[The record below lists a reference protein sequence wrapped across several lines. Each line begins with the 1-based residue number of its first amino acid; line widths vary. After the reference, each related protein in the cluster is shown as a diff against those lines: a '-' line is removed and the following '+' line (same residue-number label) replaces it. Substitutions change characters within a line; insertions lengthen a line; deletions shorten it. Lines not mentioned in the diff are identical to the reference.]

1 MCYYIK
7 GKKRYNMNE
16 NKRMLIFFISIILIV
31 AVILAIA
38 FWPEP
43 DKTFTCSVKA
53 DSDYSNL
60 GSINYK
66 QYECLSKQDS
76 KFALAIS
83 DGLNNNEK
91 EALNEAAKEIG
102 RGIYYL
108 SDELSNSDLKNIKND
123 LKTDKA
129 SYDDTALV
137 IVENGKVTNGLDK
150 NINKTDAINKFLK
163 DSNFVKFTCGVQT
176 DEEYTNLARLTAD
189 QYDCLYN
196 SDTPFIMAITQSTC
210 SYCEQYLPYLNE
222 YAGEND
228 LPAYI
233 LEIDTMDSEDVQNI
247 ISSLDYFDDNSSWGT
262 PLTLAIQDKK
272 VVKDI
277 SGYTNKEEDLNS
289 IFEEIGLK

>member
-1 MCYYIK
+1 
-7 GKKRYNMNE
+7 MNE

-31 AVILAIA
+31 AVILVIA

-66 QYECLSKQDS
+66 QYECLSKQDN
-76 KFALAIS
+76 KYALVIS
-83 DGLNNNEK
+83 DGLSNNEK
-91 EALNEAAKEIG
+91 EALNEAAKEID

-108 SDELSNSDLKNIKND
+108 SDELSNSDLKNIKKD
-123 LKTDKA
+123 LKTDKV
-129 SYDDTALV
+129 SYDDTALI
-137 IVENGKVTNGLDK
+137 IVQNGKVTSGLDK
-150 NINKTDAINKFLK
+150 NINKSNAINKFLK
-163 DSNFVKFTCGVQT
+163 DSNFIKFTCGVQT
-176 DEEYTNLARLTAD
+176 DEEYPNLAQLTAD

-196 SDTPFIMAITQSTC
+196 GDTPFIMVITQSTC
-210 SYCEQYLPYLNE
+210 SYCEQYLPYLNK

-233 LEIDTMDSEDVQNI
+233 LEIDTMDNEDVQNI

-262 PLTLAIQDKK
+262 PLTLAIKDKK

-277 SGYTNKEEDLNS
+277 SGFTNKTEDLDD
-289 IFEEIGLK
+289 IFKEIDLK

>member
-1 MCYYIK
+1 
-7 GKKRYNMNE
+7 MNE

-31 AVILAIA
+31 AVILVIA

-66 QYECLSKQDS
+66 QYECLSKQDN
-76 KFALAIS
+76 KYALVIS
-83 DGLNNNEK
+83 DGLSNNEK
-91 EALNEAAKEIG
+91 EALNEAAKEID

-108 SDELSNSDLKNIKND
+108 SDELSNSDLKNIKKD
-123 LKTDKA
+123 LKTDKV
-129 SYDDTALV
+129 SYDDTALI
-137 IVENGKVTNGLDK
+137 IVQNGKVTSGLDK
-150 NINKTDAINKFLK
+150 NINKSNAINKFLK
-163 DSNFVKFTCGVQT
+163 DSNFIKFTCGVQT
-176 DEEYTNLARLTAD
+176 DEEYPNLAQLTAD

-196 SDTPFIMAITQSTC
+196 GDTPFIMVITQSTC
-210 SYCEQYLPYLNE
+210 SYCEQYLPYLNN

-233 LEIDTMDSEDVQNI
+233 LEIDTMDNEDVQNI

-262 PLTLAIQDKK
+262 PLTLAIKDKK

-277 SGYTNKEEDLNS
+277 SGFTNKTEDLDD
-289 IFEEIGLK
+289 IFKEIDLK